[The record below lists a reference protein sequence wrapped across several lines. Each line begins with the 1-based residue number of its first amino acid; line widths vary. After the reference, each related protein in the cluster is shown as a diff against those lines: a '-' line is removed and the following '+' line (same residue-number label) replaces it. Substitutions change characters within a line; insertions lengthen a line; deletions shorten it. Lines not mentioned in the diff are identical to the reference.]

1 MCTTHLNTDN
11 IHNHFVINSVSFTDG
26 KKFRNSIG
34 DRLELRKISDAICA
48 ERSKSVI
55 QGRKFYSNKKAYW
68 AQRAGHITH
77 REMLRR
83 DIDEA
88 LSQSITPNGF
98 MAFLKALGYT
108 FTRDF
113 RYDHPAVISAGWSR
127 PVRISS
133 LGKSYSKENLIN
145 RFRLNFDHVEQLK
158 FNPPKTKRQ
167 PFLDFEYQMQEAAK
181 MDGLQLLFA
190 IIIELFKICTSNNIQ
205 EADNRPLSPMV
216 RVEASKAEKYMEE
229 YKLLCDNAIE
239 SLKELLSFQE
249 NKAERIAELEQERY
263 TLRLRLRR
271 VKTPEEEASL
281 KEECKELTRKI
292 TPLRKE
298 LRISLGIEQHI
309 PRIKEL
315 LDAELEIELKNNGLT
330 QKKDKTRTR

>member
-1 MCTTHLNTDN
+1 M
-11 IHNHFVINSVSFTDG
+11 
-26 KKFRNSIG
+26 
-34 DRLELRKISDAICA
+34 ELRKISDAICA
-48 ERSKSVI
+48 EKSKSVI
-55 QGRKFYSNKKAYW
+55 QGHKFYSNKKAYW
-68 AQRAGHITH
+68 AQKAGHITH

-98 MAFLKALGYT
+98 MAFLKTLGYT

-113 RYDHPAVISAGWSR
+113 RHENPAVISAGWSR

-145 RFRLNFDHVEQLK
+145 RFRLNFDCVEQLK
-158 FNPPKTKRQ
+158 FNPPKSKRK
-167 PFLDFEYQMQEAAK
+167 PFLDFEYQMREAEK
-181 MDGLQLLFA
+181 MDGFQLLFE
-190 IIIELFKICTSNNIQ
+190 IIIELSKICTGSNVQ

-229 YKLLCDNAIE
+229 YKPRCDNAIE
-239 SLKELLSFQE
+239 SPKELLSFQE
-249 NKAERIAELEQERY
+249 NTAVRIAELEQERY

-281 KEECKELTRKI
+281 KEQCKELTRKI
-292 TPLRKE
+292 TPLRNAV
-298 LRISLGIEQHI
+298 GIYAGAC
-309 PRIKEL
+309 
-315 LDAELEIELKNNGLT
+315 AEVCLKFGCRKAHAWVQNPL
-330 QKKDKTRTR
+330 